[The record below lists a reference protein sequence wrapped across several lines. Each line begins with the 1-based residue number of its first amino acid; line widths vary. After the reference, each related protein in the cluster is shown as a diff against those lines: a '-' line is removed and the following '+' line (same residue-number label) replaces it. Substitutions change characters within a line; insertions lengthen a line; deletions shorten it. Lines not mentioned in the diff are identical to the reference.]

1 MVAVH
6 ALTVS
11 HPPPAPLPL
20 EVETRF
26 RREVQRLRREVTPLL
41 GVGAPVTALLH
52 SYVDGMAEK
61 FGWRPNDYLENP
73 RAFGKEDTSPVW
85 RETWF
90 DGTVIQDDP
99 RHHDRQ
105 IAAKIQHLVAI
116 EVTRAARL
124 RDETL
129 ADVSKHT
136 RMGADQ
142 FRRLMRGEGPMQVVD
157 FATFRRVYHVD
168 FGINPDPGLANIR
181 ETKF

>member
-1 MVAVH
+1 M
-6 ALTVS
+6 S
-11 HPPPAPLPL
+11 HPPPTPLPL
-20 EVETRF
+20 AVDPRF
-26 RREVQRLRREVTPLL
+26 RREEKLPLREVTPTSWVVAPHTDLL
-41 GVGAPVTALLH
+41 P

-73 RAFGKEDTSPVW
+73 RAFGKEDTSPAW

-90 DGTVIQDDP
+90 DGTVIEDDP